1 MIFCSKGDRCCVIC
15 TYTHIVQYSPHPP
28 QSVSIRRCMGDLVS
42 TYQAVLVVV
51 GVLPPLPEGQADV
64 CPLNAV
70 PHAAGHSA
78 DERHGSVG
86 AAWPIAGQRQIQAAE
101 APPD

>member
-1 MIFCSKGDRCCVIC
+1 
-15 TYTHIVQYSPHPP
+15 
-28 QSVSIRRCMGDLVS
+28 MGDLVS